1 MATVRTETLYLGPH
15 SNGIL
20 LSPWEFDAA
29 EFEVGCRYELV
40 NGVVIVNPPP
50 SLAERD
56 PNEEL
61 GRWLRNYQESDAQGA
76 SLDFTVA
83 EQTVHIGANRR
94 RVDRAIWA
102 GLGRLPH
109 KTETPTITV
118 EFVSAGRR
126 SRERDYQLKRDE
138 YRSAGVSEYWVLDRF
153 ERSLTVYRFGPGPMT
168 RKVLTERQTYT
179 TALLPGFKLPL
190 ARLITLMDRWSDHA

>member
-1 MATVRTETLYLGPH
+1 MATVQTEVLQLGPH

-29 EFEVGCRYELV
+29 EYKAGYRYELV
-40 NGVVIVNPPP
+40 NGVVIVNPLP

-61 GRWLRNYQESDAQGA
+61 GRWLRNYQDGHAQGA

-102 GLGRLPH
+102 GLGRLPQH
-109 KTETPTITV
+109 SETPTIAV
-118 EFVSAGRR
+118 EFVSEGRR
-126 SRERDYQLKRDE
+126 SRERDYELKRDE
-138 YRSAGVSEYWVLDRF
+138 YRAAGVAEYWVLDRF
-153 ERSLTVYRFGPGPMT
+153 ERCLTVCRFEAGRVT
-168 RKVLTERQTYT
+168 RKVLTERQTYA

-190 ARLITLMDRWSDHA
+190 ARLFPLMDRWSG